1 MDADNVGMESAAS
14 PVHSPADRRVI
25 DPEDVT
31 VIIPTYNEVDNLEA
45 IGSAAR
51 RHGYRVLIVDDGSP
65 DGTGD
70 LANAL
75 ATTDDGFDVLH
86 RSEKAG
92 LGTAYA
98 AGFARAMDLGA
109 RVLCEMDADFSHD
122 PSDLPSLIAAI
133 EAGADVVIGSRYV
146 RGGGTDGW
154 PWYRQAISRAGNEY
168 AAILL
173 DLDVRDTTAGF
184 RAYTAEAID
193 VLDPDSCDA
202 SGYAFQVEMTWRAKD
217 AGLTIAE
224 VPIRF
229 RDRELGESKM
239 SAGIAIEAIALI
251 TRWGW
256 RRRFGG

>member
-1 MDADNVGMESAAS
+1 MESVAS
-14 PVHSPADRRVI
+14 PVHSPADRPMIR
-25 DPEDVT
+25 PEDVT

-45 IGSAAR
+45 ISSAAR

-75 ATTDDGFDVLH
+75 ATADDGFDVLH
-86 RSEKAG
+86 RPEKAG

-98 AGFARAMDLGA
+98 AGFALAIDLGA

-122 PSDLPSLIAAI
+122 PSDLPSLVAAI
-133 EAGADVVIGSRYV
+133 ESGADVVIGSRYV
-146 RGGGTDGW
+146 RGGGTEGW

-184 RAYTAEAID
+184 RAYTAEAIKE
-193 VLDPDSCDA
+193 LDPASCDA
-202 SGYAFQVEMTWRAKD
+202 SGYAFQVEMTWRAKE

-239 SAGIAIEAIALI
+239 SPGIAMEAIALI

-256 RRRFGG
+256 RRRVGG